1 MADVRGSGNSH
12 APRHRA
18 RRTGIVVAALALTPL
33 GIVAVGAAPEFADA
47 QQHSN
52 RQHPTDSSWDAVFSA
67 GSSRAAALALA
78 APVST
83 RPARPA
89 VIKASVRQR
98 VAAISLTTR
107 FNVPAAAVRAY
118 RSAAQVMRAA
128 DPGCHLTWGVLAG
141 IGQVESNHGRF
152 GGSALRVD
160 GTTTRTIV
168 GPRLDG
174 KGVARIPDSD
184 HGRLDGD
191 KRWDRAVGP
200 MQFLPSTWA
209 VVGVDAD
216 HTGRADPNDIN
227 DAALAAGVYL
237 CASGNDLSN
246 PQQATAAVMTYNHS
260 AAYAHLV
267 LALAAAYDQGKVPV
281 VSEFT
286 APAFETT
293 PIAGHGPSF
302 TGRHH
307 SPRRPHAPASH
318 PAPPAHHRPVHHKPP
333 TGPTDPTT
341 PVAPAPVTGVLTACD
356 ASGPTGTAV
365 PEHHYWCIG
374 SLVLNLGTDT
384 GFSQPVADFDQDGTV
399 QSAWAELQGLVAG
412 QRPVTV
418 TFDANGLVTTINTVA
433 YTPPAPDSTSVP
445 GSTGPGSTSPGSTGP
460 GSTST
465 PPTSTPPTSTPPT
478 RTAPTTTAPPSA
490 PSTSTG
496 PTATGTAPTDPGSTA
511 PVTTDP
517 AATCPD
523 PTATDPV
530 AGAPVATEPDP
541 TCAGKTDAVPAST
554 A

>member
-1 MADVRGSGNSH
+1 
-12 APRHRA
+12 
-18 RRTGIVVAALALTPL
+18 VAALALTPL

-52 RQHPTDSSWDAVFSA
+52 RQHPTDPSWDAVFSA
-67 GSSRAAALALA
+67 GSSRAAALAVA

-89 VIKASVRQR
+89 VIKTSVRQR
-98 VAAISLTTR
+98 VAAISQTTR

-118 RSAAQVMRAA
+118 RSAVQIMHAA

-174 KGVARIPDSD
+174 KGVARISDSD

-216 HTGRADPNDIN
+216 HNGRADPNDIN

-267 LALAAAYDQGKVPV
+267 LALAASYDQGKVPV
-281 VSEFT
+281 VDEFA

-307 SPRRPHAPASH
+307 GPRKPHAPTSR
-318 PAPPAHHRPVHHKPP
+318 PAPPVHHRPVHHKPPTGP

-341 PVAPAPVTGVLTACD
+341 PVAPAPVTGLLTACD
-356 ASGPTGTAV
+356 ASGPTGTPV
-365 PEHHYWCIG
+365 PQHHYWCIG

-384 GFSQPVADFDQDGTV
+384 GFSQRVADFDNDGTV
-399 QSAWAELQGLVAG
+399 QSVWAELQSLVAG
-412 QRPVTV
+412 QQPVTV

-433 YTPPAPDSTSVP
+433 YTPPVPDS
-445 GSTGPGSTSPGSTGP
+445 STSPGSTGP

-465 PPTSTPPTSTPPT
+465 PPPSTPPPSTPPPSTPPASTPPASTPPASTPPASTPPASTPPT
-478 RTAPTTTAPPSA
+478 
-490 PSTSTG
+490 
-496 PTATGTAPTDPGSTA
+496 DPGTTA
-511 PVTTDP
+511 PVTTEP

-523 PTATDPV
+523 PDATDPV
-530 AGAPVATEPDP
+530 AGAPVAADPDP
-541 TCAGKTDAVPAST
+541 TCPGKADALPAST
-554 A
+554 E